1 MTPTKRKRLSSDAS
15 LNSID
20 GGGCVAG
27 PSGVSTPEKTPRA
40 ARTTVGERHDGH
52 AKKSDE
58 AHWSPHTNMELYQYT
73 FTKAGIAPCFA
84 NDILNM
90 KTDECSAFAWHLQ
103 TSCS

>member
-15 LNSID
+15 SNSID
-20 GGGCVAG
+20 GGECVAG
-27 PSGVSTPEKTPRA
+27 PSGVNAPGETPRA

-58 AHWSPHTNMELYQYT
+58 ARRSSHTSMELYQYT

-90 KTDECSAFAWHLQ
+90 KTDECSAFAWHFQ
-103 TSCS
+103 TSSS